1 MMGIRGRWGCG
12 PPEGSHLTVESAA
25 TDCPSGTI
33 AAFHP
38 MRAEEDGEW
47 GFAPGGSH
55 SMWVVEDGP
64 KVYLIWYEGDG
75 VTPADERAV
84 IDSLAF
90 LDQLPRP

>member
-47 GFAPGGSH
+47 GFAPVGSH

-64 KVYLIWYEGDG
+64 NVYLIWYEGDG

-90 LDQLPRP
+90 LDQLPTP